1 MLNIGA
7 KIKELRKAR
16 KMTLADVAGD
26 RITKGMLSLIEN
38 GKAQPSMESLQHIA
52 KQLNIDVAELM
63 QTGDSEEIR
72 ELYKQAEQLR
82 VEINQEYV
90 KGKYEILQQQLHD
103 LIEPFVVDGR
113 LKGQTFEEVRLYEM
127 YLGMRN
133 RLNIDKSFEPFF
145 EVVPMYEQV
154 HAYSKILGVFSRL
167 ASFKFEERKYEE
179 ALAFL
184 IEAETYLDRYGDLI
198 GDLERLDLYYNIM
211 VMYAAVNDYEKAEQY
226 FEQALKIA
234 NEKKIL
240 YRFNDFYRFM
250 FLSHC
255 SNENSEKAVY
265 YLKKIRLLTEVFED
279 PIEMLVEQI
288 LTLFYINYIEKDYE
302 KTIATT
308 FEQPK
313 LLPEV
318 YEEISHFLK
327 GEYAYAYWQ
336 LNRIDEA
343 LEQLLN
349 FKIPYGNQHP
359 LDLMRFYRGFAI
371 RALCYY
377 EKGDYENA
385 KRDILYAVDGV
396 KVFKELMLMDKQFIM
411 KAYETIMNK

>member
-16 KMTLADVAGD
+16 KMTLADVAAG

-52 KQLNIDVAELM
+52 NQLDIDVAELM
-63 QTGDSEEIR
+63 QNGDSEEIR

-90 KGKYEILQQQLHD
+90 KEKCEALQQQLHD

-133 RLNIDKSFEPFF
+133 RLNIDKSLEPFF

-154 HAYSKILGVFSRL
+154 HAYSKITKVFDRL
-167 ASFKFEERKYEE
+167 ASYKFEERKYEE

-184 IEAETYLDRYGDLI
+184 LEGETYLNRYGDLI
-198 GDLERLDLYYNIM
+198 GDLEKLDLYYNIM
-211 VMYAAVNDYEKAEQY
+211 VIYAAVNDYKQAERY
-226 FEQALKIA
+226 FEMALKIA

-250 FLSHC
+250 FISHC
-255 SNENSEKAVY
+255 SNENEEKAAY
-265 YLKKIRLLTEVFED
+265 YLKKIRLLTEVLED
-279 PIEMLVEQI
+279 PIEILIEQI
-288 LTLFYINYIEKDYE
+288 ITLYYINGIEKDYE

-308 FEQPK
+308 FENPNVP
-313 LLPEV
+313 PEL
-318 YEEISHFLK
+318 YEVISHFLK

-336 LNRIDEA
+336 LSRYEEA
-343 LEQLLN
+343 LEQLMN
-349 FKIPYGNQHP
+349 FKIPNDNQHP
-359 LDLMRFYRGFAI
+359 LDLVRFYRGFAI
-371 RALCYY
+371 RM
-377 EKGDYENA
+377 EKV
-385 KRDILYAVDGV
+385 IL
-396 KVFKELMLMDKQFIM
+396 KTRN
-411 KAYETIMNK
+411 ETFYMRSMV

>member
-52 KQLNIDVAELM
+52 KQLDIDVAELL
-63 QTGDSEEIR
+63 QTNDSKEIN

-82 VEINQEYV
+82 LQINQEYI
-90 KGKYEILQQQLHD
+90 KENYLPLQQQLHD
-103 LIEPFVVDGR
+103 LIEPFVLEGR
-113 LKGQTFEEVRLYEM
+113 LKGQTFEEVRLYEL

-133 RLNIDKSFEPFF
+133 RLNIDKSLEPFL
-145 EVVPMYEQV
+145 EVVKMYEKV
-154 HAYSKILGVFSRL
+154 HAYSKITKVFDRL
-167 ASFKFEERKYEE
+167 ASYKFEVRQYEE

-184 IEAETYLDRYGDLI
+184 LEGETYLNRYGDLI

-211 VMYAAVNDYEKAEQY
+211 VIYAAVNEYEKAEHY
-226 FEQALKIA
+226 FELALKIA

-250 FLSHC
+250 FISH
-255 SNENSEKAVY
+255 STNENSEKATY

-279 PIEMLVEQI
+279 PIEILVEQI

-302 KTIATT
+302 KTIATK
-308 FEQPK
+308 FEQPN
-313 LLPEV
+313 LPDEV
-318 YEEISHFLK
+318 YDEASSFLR
-327 GEYAYAYWQ
+327 GEYAYAYYR
-336 LNRIDEA
+336 LNRFDEA
-343 LEQLLN
+343 LEQLMN
-349 FKIPYGNQHP
+349 FKIPYENQHP
-359 LDLMRFYRGFAI
+359 LDLVRFYRGYAI

-396 KVFKELMLMDKQFIM
+396 KDFKELMDKKFILE
-411 KAYETIMNK
+411 AYETIMNK